1 MRGDG
6 NMDFLEFVNKDLP
19 TIQGWCSADKA
30 LKFIEIINDIKPDLC
45 LEIGVFGGSSLIPQA
60 IALKENG
67 KGLVYGIDPWCN
79 HSAIEE
85 MENQANKEWWGGL
98 DLNQVYLHCKYN
110 IERFGVEDYCK
121 LLKNKSIDVID
132 LFADNSID
140 ILHIDGNHCEK
151 LAYEDSV
158 NYFPKVKSG
167 GYIFFD
173 DISWSENGSEISTQ
187 KGLNFLRQYCEEL
200 GVVGKDCMV
209 LQKN

>member
-6 NMDFLEFVNKDLP
+6 NMDLLEFINKDLP

-121 LLKNKSIDVID
+121 LLKNKSIDVSKSDNIKIKLKNISLD
-132 LFADNSID
+132 LIKLKRDSSIS
-140 ILHIDGNHCEK
+140 L
-151 LAYEDSV
+151 YELSITDLSH
-158 NYFPKVKSG
+158 
-167 GYIFFD
+167 
-173 DISWSENGSEISTQ
+173 
-187 KGLNFLRQYCEEL
+187 
-200 GVVGKDCMV
+200 
-209 LQKN
+209 